1 MSQSAAALRQAAP
14 RAGRSTRPLAP
25 QDVNILLVDADE
37 NVQRALGEVLDAE
50 GWDIR
55 AAMRADEALAA
66 LANGGWAGVLAD
78 VSLTGFDGP
87 LFQTLKELAQAPAAP
102 PTAEKKRRVR
112 VMFLVPES
120 LALEAPAKLAA
131 ARLPYAMKPL
141 NLQDV
146 LEKVSD
152 LMIEGQ
158 AIAQPLRRVR
168 DNVARSR
175 RAARTA
181 GHVLGRSNSGQRAA
195 EMFAGREDYSLGE
208 EEMIELERV
217 EAERTKAQEAQ
228 RKRHI
233 KSLGEPQ
240 A

>member
-1 MSQSAAALRQAAP
+1 
-14 RAGRSTRPLAP
+14 LAP

-37 NVQRALGEVLDAE
+37 NVQRALGEVLDSE

-55 AAMRADEALAA
+55 AAVSAEDGLQA
-66 LANGGWAGVLAD
+66 LANGAWAGVIAD
-78 VSLTGFDGP
+78 VSVTGYDGP
-87 LFQTLKELAQAPAAP
+87 LFQTLKELAHAPAAP

-120 LALEAPAKLAA
+120 LSLEAPAVLAA
-131 ARLPYAMKPL
+131 AHLPYAMKPL

-158 AIAQPLRRVR
+158 SIAQPLRRVR
-168 DNVARSR
+168 DNVTRARR
-175 RAARTA
+175 TARAA
-181 GHVLGRSNSGQRAA
+181 GHVLGRSNSGRRAA
-195 EMFAGREDYSLGE
+195 EMFAGREDYTLGE
-208 EEMIELERV
+208 EEMIALEKAETERAKAA
-217 EAERTKAQEAQ
+217 EAH

-240 A
+240 G